1 MLPFFCVC
9 VFSKMEQVR
18 KNSGDEQKRF
28 TTELQKAQESARVA
42 NKKLKEVKKEVQAAK
57 EERDTLSAEH
67 QLLLKEQAKLNL
79 MISDLREEV
88 SGNKDS
94 RVSTI

>member
-1 MLPFFCVC
+1 
-9 VFSKMEQVR
+9 MEQAR
-18 KNSGDEQKRF
+18 KNSGEEQKKF
-28 TTELQKAQESARVA
+28 TSDLQKAQEGARVA
-42 NKKLKEVKKEVQAAK
+42 NRKMKEVKKEVQAAK

-79 MISDLREEV
+79 TISDLKEEV

-94 RVSTI
+94 RVSTRFTVSPKGMF

>member
-1 MLPFFCVC
+1 
-9 VFSKMEQVR
+9 MEQAR
-18 KNSGDEQKRF
+18 KNSGEEQKKF
-28 TTELQKAQESARVA
+28 TSDLQKAQEGARVA
-42 NKKLKEVKKEVQAAK
+42 NRKMKEVKKEVQAAK

-79 MISDLREEV
+79 TISDLKEEV

-94 RVSTI
+94 RVSVRLSVL

>member
-1 MLPFFCVC
+1 
-9 VFSKMEQVR
+9 MEQVR